1 MTIINY
7 TRQVSIS
14 YIFAMVSV
22 QTYYRY
28 RHKLTKY
35 TNNNKLV
42 DFTLVHSLDAMRYF
56 IT

>member
-7 TRQVSIS
+7 ARQVSIS
-14 YIFAMVSV
+14 YIFAMAGV
-22 QTYYRY
+22 QTNYRY
-28 RHKLTKY
+28 KHKLTKY

-42 DFTLVHSLDAMRYF
+42 SFTLVHSLDAMRYF